1 MVRLACFLADNE
13 GAADFIIMQTND
25 AKNPKNETDT
35 VETIAEGQR
44 PDQPADDPG
53 IARVQSYLMYS
64 LSLPE
69 RTLRSTT
76 AVVGGALGG
85 SMKLLVPQAFRSSH
99 SYTIFVQQMLDFMV
113 EDVGGV
119 ELPRDE
125 TETEDPE
132 VEAFVARKTV
142 GSFVEIAG
150 WATLHFSPVTVL
162 AIFSDLAYGSKTYLN
177 ELSDELKAKGVIDP
191 ETTIDQVSDLLDAV
205 SKTSGMTAQAF
216 DMPPISLEGLKKTV
230 EQTRQAIAKTSPTQ
244 LIPQSEVKRLWNEM
258 KETAEQQEVNLLSIS
273 STMTLYALN
282 KVGTMGKGTL
292 SAVTVAGNMFDR
304 HILDHYRSG
313 LGEIRSRG
321 VYTTLSENS
330 QPYMVAAWN
339 NFCTSKSTITEDLL
353 SGALFARG
361 WRAVRDWFRRR
372 RKRKNKVPKQAQV
385 SAGDE
390 NEPAES

>member
-1 MVRLACFLADNE
+1 
-13 GAADFIIMQTND
+13 MQTND
-25 AKNPKNETDT
+25 AKNPKDTTDT
-35 VETIAEGQR
+35 PGIDAEDQR
-44 PDQPADDPG
+44 PDQPVDDPG

-85 SMKLLVPQAFRSSH
+85 SMKLLVPQAFRSSR

-119 ELPRDE
+119 ELPKEE
-125 TETEDPE
+125 TEPEDPE

-150 WATLHFSPVTVL
+150 WATLHLSPVTVL

-177 ELSDELKAKGVIDP
+177 ELSGELKAKGVIDP

-205 SKTSGMTAQAF
+205 SRTSGMTAQAF
-216 DMPPISLEGLKKTV
+216 DMPPISVEGLKKTV
-230 EQTRQAIAKTSPTQ
+230 QQTREAIAKTSPTQ
-244 LIPQSEVKRLWNEM
+244 LIPQSEVKRLWSEM

-273 STMTLYALN
+273 STMTLYTLN

-304 HILDHYRSG
+304 HILDHYRNG
-313 LGEIRSRG
+313 LGDIRSRG
-321 VYTTLSENS
+321 IYTTLSENS
-330 QPYMVAAWN
+330 QPYMAAAWN
-339 NFCTSKSTITEDLL
+339 NFSTSKSTITEDLF
-353 SGALFARG
+353 SGVLFARG

-372 RKRKNKVPKQAQV
+372 RKRKNKDSKQAEL
-385 SAGDE
+385 SAEDV
-390 NEPAES
+390 NEPAEP